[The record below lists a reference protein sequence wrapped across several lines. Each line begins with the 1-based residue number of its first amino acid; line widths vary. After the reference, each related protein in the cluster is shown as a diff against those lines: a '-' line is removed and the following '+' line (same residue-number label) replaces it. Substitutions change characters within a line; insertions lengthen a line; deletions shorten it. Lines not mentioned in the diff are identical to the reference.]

1 MLICDMLGVVNLIV
15 ELINGVFIVNKMN
28 KIDIINMVVLV
39 KLLII
44 FKVVNFFVDN
54 NKKIKKI
61 INEINDIVMIGIV
74 LIRFLFF

>member
-1 MLICDMLGVVNLIV
+1 MLICDMFGVVNLIV

-39 KLLII
+39 KLLMI